1 MITFLN
7 YNVINYLLKEKKW
20 KERRKEGRK
29 GYREGMGGRER
40 RLKGGKKMGKEGGDS
55 LECKM

>member
-7 YNVINYLLKEKKW
+7 CNVINYLLKKRKW
-20 KERRKEGRK
+20 KERRKEERK

-40 RLKGGKKMGKEGGDS
+40 RWKVGKEMGKEGRDS
-55 LECKM
+55 LEYKM